1 MQLSE
6 TEVDSRIFKR
16 TSRKNI
22 KTHADDYRM
31 KSNKNYESNK
41 SVKLKDLSKDL
52 LFITDGYFDFNEMIW
67 KDRSDGRDIKPSQWY
82 QNDLFYLRH
91 IFDFLLICDR

>member
-1 MQLSE
+1 
-6 TEVDSRIFKR
+6 
-16 TSRKNI
+16 
-22 KTHADDYRM
+22 M

-91 IFDFLLICDR
+91 IFRFLANL